1 MDAPNETFETLG
13 LPCWGADFDGGG
25 VVGGAIVNLGVS
37 TMGDA
42 LVVGQAERAVGGGG
56 VKGG

>member
-1 MDAPNETFETLG
+1 MGAPNETFETLG

-25 VVGGAIVNLGVS
+25 VVGGAMNLGAA

-42 LVVGQAERAVGGGG
+42 LVVGRAA
-56 VKGG
+56 